1 MDSDSL
7 RQVGRQLVEEIAEG
21 HKGRPGK
28 RWRCPPDLRSRIL
41 SYARVCCERGESIE
55 GISRHLGVGNSTL
68 ARWLRAEQKEA
79 RAGFRSV
86 AIVASEGCDHVEG
99 RDGGVLRL
107 TTPGGYTVDGLD
119 AQTLAFL
126 LRVVG

>member
-1 MDSDSL
+1 MESDRLSE
-7 RQVGRQLVEEIAEG
+7 VCRQLVEEIAEE
-21 HKGRPGK
+21 HKDRPGK

-41 SYARVCCERGESIE
+41 SYGRVCCERGESIE
-55 GISRHLGVGNSTL
+55 GISQRLGIGNSTL
-68 ARWLRAEQKEA
+68 ARWMRADQEERQG
-79 RAGFRSV
+79 GFRSV
-86 AIVASEGCDHVEG
+86 AIVASQDCDHASG
-99 RDGGVLRL
+99 RDGAPLRL